1 MTGDGGVDTF
11 LKLKEVGRR
20 PGLSSATICAQIRH
34 GRIPGAKRGRDP
46 CASRA
51 DVEHSLVTRSP
62 SWRYREDVRPEG
74 YVPPEG
80 SGR

>member
-1 MTGDGGVDTF
+1 MLGDGGVDTS
-11 LKLKEVGRR
+11 LTLKEVGGRA
-20 PGLSSATICAQIRH
+20 GLSPATICSQIRH

-46 CASRA
+46 CASRV
-51 DVEHSLVTRSP
+51 DVEHSLVTRSS